1 MQPLD
6 SALSPTENLALVTV
20 NIREHSAAMKSR
32 GTINFINPVLSEA
45 EGFSLGE
52 IQQAA
57 VRRSGKAG
65 GRLSLAV
72 HVPIGYLAAT
82 RRH

>member
-1 MQPLD
+1 MADAAAEFRPT
-6 SALSPTENLALVTV
+6 SPTENSAFVTV
-20 NIREHSAAMKSR
+20 NIREHSASMKSR
-32 GTINFINPVLSEA
+32 GTVNLVNFP
-45 EGFSLGE
+45 LGE

-57 VRRSGKAG
+57 IRRSGKAG

-72 HVPIGYLAAT
+72 HVRVGYVAAT